1 MLEISLTR
9 ISHLSCWRVMSVYEI
24 RCALL
29 GSAQVKSS

>member
-24 RCALL
+24 RCVHYWAVL
-29 GSAQVKSS
+29 G